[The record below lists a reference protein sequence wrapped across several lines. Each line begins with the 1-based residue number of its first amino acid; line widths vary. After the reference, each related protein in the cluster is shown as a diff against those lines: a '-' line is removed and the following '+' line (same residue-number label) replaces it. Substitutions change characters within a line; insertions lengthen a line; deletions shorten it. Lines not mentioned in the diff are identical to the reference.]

1 MLIKSIGENMTKDLT
16 KVKVYEGNEPTLEE
30 AQKIVGGYVE
40 LVDLEG
46 YGCLLVDENGKL
58 KQKDEKGQWRLKP
71 INVEATKL
79 YNKLFDGEIFGNVIH
94 ILPDARRE
102 W

>member
-16 KVKVYEGNEPTLEE
+16 KMKVYEGNEPTLED
-30 AQKIVGGYVE
+30 AQSYVGGYVQHI
-40 LVDLEG
+40 DLEG
-46 YGCLLVDENGKL
+46 HGCLLVDEEGKL
-58 KQKDEKGQWRLKP
+58 KRKHL
-71 INVEATKL
+71 NNEATKL
-79 YNKLFDGEIFGNVIH
+79 YNKLFDGFIVGNVIH

>member
-46 YGCLLVDENGKL
+46 YGCLLVDEDGKL
-58 KQKDEKGQWRLKP
+58 KRKHL
-71 INVEATKL
+71 NSEATKL
-79 YNKLFDGEIFGNVIH
+79 YNKLFDGFIVGNVIH

>member
-1 MLIKSIGENMTKDLT
+1 MTKDLT

-46 YGCLLVDENGKL
+46 YGCLLVDEDGKL
-58 KQKDEKGQWRLKP
+58 KRKHL
-71 INVEATKL
+71 NNEATKL

>member
-1 MLIKSIGENMTKDLT
+1 MTKDLT

-46 YGCLLVDENGKL
+46 YGCLLVDEDGKL
-58 KQKDEKGQWRLKP
+58 KRKHL
-71 INVEATKL
+71 NNEATKL
-79 YNKLFDGEIFGNVIH
+79 YNKLFDGFIVGNVIH

-102 W
+102 